1 MQHISESSLEHLPSR
16 IEYLRS
22 FIGFT
27 SEDAAALHAA
37 KPVVGP
43 LVPAVVEMV
52 YEKLFTFDIT
62 AKSFVPRQTGYE
74 GTAPT
79 ALSDLKQDHPQIKFR
94 KEFLTAY
101 LVKLVTLDY
110 EKIESWEYLDRVGIM
125 HTGRAGFSHRI
136 TKPSLRVEYIHC
148 AILLGYV
155 EDILVNAVITHPDL
169 DLDTKNAV
177 ARAVN
182 KIVWIQNDLFARHYI
197 DQASTAST
205 VDTITLKRPVALS
218 IALSMFTLGAL
229 AVKLYLRFEKHW

>member
-16 IEYLRS
+16 IDYLRS
-22 FIGFT
+22 FIDFT

-43 LVPAVVEMV
+43 LVPTVVE
-52 YEKLFTFDIT
+52 L
-62 AKSFVPRQTGYE
+62 TGYT
-74 GTAPT
+74 GFAPT
-79 ALSDLKQDHPQIKFR
+79 ALTDLKQDHPQIKFR
-94 KEFLTAY
+94 KDFLKAY

-110 EKIESWEYLDRVGIM
+110 EKIESWEYLDRVGLM
-125 HTGRAGFSHRI
+125 HTGRAGFSHRVS
-136 TKPSLRVEYIHC
+136 KPSLRVEYIHC

-182 KIVWIQNDLFARHYI
+182 KVVWIQNDLFARHYI
-197 DQASTAST
+197 DQAVASSN

-218 IALSMFTLGAL
+218 IALGLLTLGAL
-229 AVKLYLRFEKHW
+229 VAKLYARF